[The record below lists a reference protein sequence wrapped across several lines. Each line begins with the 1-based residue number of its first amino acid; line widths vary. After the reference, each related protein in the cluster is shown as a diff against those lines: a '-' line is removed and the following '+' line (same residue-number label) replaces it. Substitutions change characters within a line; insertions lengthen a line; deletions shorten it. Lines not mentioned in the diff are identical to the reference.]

1 MKLAKMIAVT
11 ALAMTFVLGIFVL
24 LNTSRVC
31 DCRYGDANL
40 ESRNNPFFEP
50 LTASSDDAPSGN
62 TKRLPISIQM
72 EGEAGVRR
80 SYRLFSTTISFF
92 NSVF

>member
-1 MKLAKMIAVT
+1 MSQITSNQQAAQTMKLAKMIAVT

-31 DCRYGDANL
+31 DCRFGEGNM

-50 LTASSDDAPSGN
+50 LTASSDDTPSN

-72 EGEAGVRR
+72 EGEAGVR
-80 SYRLFSTTISFF
+80 L
-92 NSVF
+92 

>member
-1 MKLAKMIAVT
+1 MKLAKTIAVT
-11 ALAMTFVLGIFVL
+11 ALAMTFVLGLFVL

-40 ESRNNPFFEP
+40 ESRNSPFFEP
-50 LTASSDDAPSGN
+50 LTASSDDTPSN

-72 EGEAGVRR
+72 EGEA
-80 SYRLFSTTISFF
+80 
-92 NSVF
+92 SVSSPVDILPDS